1 MGMNVG
7 TVPKNGYSLELKL
20 DDRFNLLGIRLLK
33 DFICKILPKEMRI
46 MNPFPK

>member
-20 DDRFNLLGIRLLK
+20 DDRFNLLGIGFLGSHLQYTFHLL
-33 DFICKILPKEMRI
+33 EMD
-46 MNPFPK
+46 